1 MKKITTLLLAAT
13 LLLSLLTA
21 CGSGDKAPK
30 YENLLVT
37 DSTVQS
43 SRFGLDY
50 KLEELGAIL
59 TDDMLQMMGNL
70 DYEITTGETYTQGG
84 TEYPLRVIAMVTYYE
99 DGEYITFT
107 TQQLPAGTTLSDQV
121 DSMTG
126 DLGSDITFSGLQEI
140 TILGQPGCTFS
151 LLQSYEDTTFY
162 NVAYLVQN
170 GDYLLT
176 IMCSGA
182 EFPDRTTESIATQ
195 LMK

>member
-1 MKKITTLLLAAT
+1 MKKITTLLLAAA
-13 LLLSLLTA
+13 LLLSLLAA

-37 DSTVQS
+37 DSTVES

-50 KLEELGAIL
+50 KVEELGAIL

-121 DSMTG
+121 DRMTG

-182 EFPDRTTESIATQ
+182 EFPDRTTESITTQ